1 MAQNLI
7 EQGYNPDQEFGEGWQ
22 DAAGYGAGVGGF
34 VQLVTDL
41 IAPRRFGMGGDFNRV
56 YDREVAK
63 ENLKDE
69 EEQKR
74 LAAEEAA
81 RQDQETL
88 KKTKA
93 PLDDE
98 KSLDEKINS
107 GEADGFYDANGNYIS
122 ANDFVSSRDYDGV
135 EEGDVNDASAELT
148 EEAFELAARNAEE
161 RVDEKEMELA
171 LQLMW
176 DAETFVTIPPE
187 LEHLT
192 EAHWAYVETILTCLE
207 IQRSM
212 NRIH

>member
-1 MAQNLI
+1 MACSTS
-7 EQGYNPDQEFGEGWQ
+7 YRP
-22 DAAGYGAGVGGF
+22 YC
-34 VQLVTDL
+34 
-41 IAPRRFGMGGDFNRV
+41 PRRFEWVGTLNFSRGTK
-56 YDREVAK
+56 A
-63 ENLKDE
+63 E
-69 EEQKR
+69 EKR
-74 LAAEEAA
+74 LAAEKQ
-81 RQDQETL
+81 RDKTKKL
-88 KKTKA
+88 SKTKA

-98 KSLDEKINS
+98 KVSMKINS
-107 GEADGFYDANGNYIS
+107 GGKQMVFMTPMVTIS

-148 EEAFELAARNAEE
+148 EEEAPSRRRNAEE
-161 RVDEKEMELA
+161 CRRERDGAA

-192 EAHWAYVETILTCLE
+192 EVHWAYVETILTCLE